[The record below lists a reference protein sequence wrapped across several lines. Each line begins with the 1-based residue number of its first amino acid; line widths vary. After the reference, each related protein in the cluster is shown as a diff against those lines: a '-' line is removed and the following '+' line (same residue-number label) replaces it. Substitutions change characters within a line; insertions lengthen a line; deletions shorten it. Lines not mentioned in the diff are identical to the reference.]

1 MLFPKPANLPAFF
14 NNQPTG
20 HFSPYLYV
28 VYTAFGEE
36 TAQIGIADDSG
47 FPPAGG
53 QDAWRW
59 GRCHGSRGRQGAAQ
73 EPLSVRRF
81 LCERAQHQ
89 SVAKKIR
96 KIMSTL
102 LVALTTKS
110 SVLSIAKLKGT
121 WVGWEH
127 VGEVRGEY
135 QQLSSEQSLKPV
147 L

>member
-1 MLFPKPANLPAFF
+1 MML
-14 NNQPTG
+14 
-20 HFSPYLYV
+20 
-28 VYTAFGEE
+28 
-36 TAQIGIADDSG
+36 
-47 FPPAGG
+47 
-53 QDAWRW
+53 
-59 GRCHGSRGRQGAAQ
+59 
-73 EPLSVRRF
+73 
-81 LCERAQHQ
+81 
-89 SVAKKIR
+89 
-96 KIMSTL
+96 TL